1 MANLYEPDGL
11 SESDNIERVVD
22 IHNRLRSGRTSLNSK
37 LDQIAE
43 VMYPQRR
50 GFSYEVQP
58 GQELSRYV
66 MDMSAAQDLS
76 DMATAA
82 EYLLMPRSETW
93 FDIDLED
100 DADDEPAEEW
110 ALAAAS
116 YAWRSMYNPRSGYST
131 AIPVAFLD
139 MCAFGFNCLFAG
151 RNASFDGMSYRSIH
165 PSYVQWTYDADMNHE
180 STYVCMPVDGAALAR
195 KYGIENLHEDH
206 RSKLRDGD
214 YFKIDV
220 LHAVE
225 PDRQSMNGEFNCWV
239 IDEKN
244 RKLLTK
250 YKYRYN
256 PYIVSVWFPIGDN
269 NVWSIGRSAL
279 PEVAVLQEVAR
290 TILKA
295 GQRAVD
301 PPLLVPNDAIVGKF
315 RNFPG
320 GVSTYDVNTMAG
332 RQGNVVDKIDIAGN
346 IPVGLDIQ
354 QDRRAGIS
362 RIFLGNVTRLPEKY
376 MSATEV
382 SRYNE
387 DLLRLSQS
395 PFGRLE
401 GTFSYRVVDNTFS
414 VALQDSVDFRF
425 NKAAGSPF
433 GPPPPALQNRDVA
446 FKFNSPLSR
455 AREMA
460 RLGRLNQV
468 LNMLAPILA
477 ADPSGWANF
486 DTDSIVR
493 TAVRAGVGMAPDFLR
508 SQDEVD
514 ATRQQT
520 NALATAGQAAQVA
533 DVGSRAVR
541 NVAQAG
547 TMNVDVNVPGAST
560 ESTGAGSGMAEAA

>member
-1 MANLYEPDGL
+1 
-11 SESDNIERVVD
+11 
-22 IHNRLRSGRTSLNSK
+22 
-37 LDQIAE
+37 
-43 VMYPQRR
+43 
-50 GFSYEVQP
+50 
-58 GQELSRYV
+58 
-66 MDMSAAQDLS
+66 
-76 DMATAA
+76 
-82 EYLLMPRSETW
+82 
-93 FDIDLED
+93 
-100 DADDEPAEEW
+100 
-110 ALAAAS
+110 
-116 YAWRSMYNPRSGYST
+116 
-131 AIPVAFLD
+131 
-139 MCAFGFNCLFAG
+139 
-151 RNASFDGMSYRSIH
+151 
-165 PSYVQWTYDADMNHE
+165 
-180 STYVCMPVDGAALAR
+180 
-195 KYGIENLHEDH
+195 
-206 RSKLRDGD
+206 
-214 YFKIDV
+214 
-220 LHAVE
+220 
-225 PDRQSMNGEFNCWV
+225 
-239 IDEKN
+239 
-244 RKLLTK
+244 
-250 YKYRYN
+250 
-256 PYIVSVWFPIGDN
+256 
-269 NVWSIGRSAL
+269 
-279 PEVAVLQEVAR
+279 
-290 TILKA
+290 
-295 GQRAVD
+295 
-301 PPLLVPNDAIVGKF
+301 
-315 RNFPG
+315 
-320 GVSTYDVNTMAG
+320 
-332 RQGNVVDKIDIAGN
+332 
-346 IPVGLDIQ
+346 
-354 QDRRAGIS
+354 
-362 RIFLGNVTRLPEKY
+362 
-376 MSATEV
+376 V

-414 VALQDSVDFRF
+414 VALQDSVDFKF

-486 DTDSIVR
+486 DTDSIIR